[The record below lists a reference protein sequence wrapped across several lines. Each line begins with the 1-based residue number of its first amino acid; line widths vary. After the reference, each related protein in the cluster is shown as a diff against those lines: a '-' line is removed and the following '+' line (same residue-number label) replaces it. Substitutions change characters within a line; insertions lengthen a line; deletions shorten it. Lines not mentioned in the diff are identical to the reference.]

1 MVFET
6 KQLLKKFCI
15 VEAGWLLIIFLT
27 HSHER
32 PRLVGTDASWTGG
45 PGFRLK
51 MKSNCQRKQQKRNLS
66 YTNKR
71 GSVILD
77 LSSGKYLRKQ
87 NWATVGL
94 NKMLRFPVCI
104 TAICALFLTKL
115 QQRNCRCN
123 CDVTGEESFTAKEMS
138 SYKEICWKILVDRTE
153 HAPICWR
160 TLGSIILAI
169 CWLSLAICD
178 GFTFLLMSPPEMYIK
193 KKKIEWA
200 RGWEDI
206 RFCYKKVIFVC
217 PLAYLRYVP
226 LSVHEK
232 ICTMVFDHGTNQN
245 RDITRSQTEL
255 KGTEVDSFKGGKT
268 RKSQNW

>member
-1 MVFET
+1 MLKLWEIYANSAENLYFDLGSERVLLLNIKLYVVEVGRLASVIYDIVFET

-51 MKSNCQRKQQKRNLS
+51 MKSNCQRKQQKRILS
-66 YTNKR
+66 YTYKR
-71 GSVILD
+71 GRVILD
-77 LSSGKYLRKQ
+77 LSSCKYLRKQ
-87 NWATVGL
+87 NLATVGL

-178 GFTFLLMSPPEMYIK
+178 GFTFLLMSPPEMYKIKNK
-193 KKKIEWA
+193 KK
-200 RGWEDI
+200 
-206 RFCYKKVIFVC
+206 
-217 PLAYLRYVP
+217 
-226 LSVHEK
+226 
-232 ICTMVFDHGTNQN
+232 
-245 RDITRSQTEL
+245 
-255 KGTEVDSFKGGKT
+255 
-268 RKSQNW
+268 

>member
-6 KQLLKKFCI
+6 KQLLKKILYCW
-15 VEAGWLLIIFLT
+15 GWLTIDYFLDPLAWAAAPCWNWRIMDW
-27 HSHER
+27 R
-32 PRLVGTDASWTGG
+32 PWV
-45 PGFRLK
+45 PPE

-77 LSSGKYLRKQ
+77 LSSCKYLRKQ
-87 NWATVGL
+87 NLATVGL
-94 NKMLRFPVCI
+94 NKKLRFPVCI

-115 QQRNCRCN
+115 QQFNCRCI

-178 GFTFLLMSPPEMYIK
+178 GFTFLLMSPPEM
-193 KKKIEWA
+193 
-200 RGWEDI
+200 
-206 RFCYKKVIFVC
+206 
-217 PLAYLRYVP
+217 
-226 LSVHEK
+226 
-232 ICTMVFDHGTNQN
+232 
-245 RDITRSQTEL
+245 
-255 KGTEVDSFKGGKT
+255 
-268 RKSQNW
+268 

>member
-87 NWATVGL
+87 NLATIGL

-104 TAICALFLTKL
+104 TAICPLFLTKL

-123 CDVTGEESFTAKEMS
+123 WRREFHCKRNVFIQRNLLKNSGWSHWTRTHLLEDPGVHHLGHLLIEFGHLRRIHIFTHVTS
-138 SYKEICWKILVDRTE
+138 W
-153 HAPICWR
+153 
-160 TLGSIILAI
+160 
-169 CWLSLAICD
+169 
-178 GFTFLLMSPPEMYIK
+178 
-193 KKKIEWA
+193 
-200 RGWEDI
+200 
-206 RFCYKKVIFVC
+206 
-217 PLAYLRYVP
+217 
-226 LSVHEK
+226 
-232 ICTMVFDHGTNQN
+232 N
-245 RDITRSQTEL
+245 
-255 KGTEVDSFKGGKT
+255 
-268 RKSQNW
+268 

>member
-1 MVFET
+1 MTKENFLLTVPIHFHQKGNEKIEKYQSRNVAWFDSKFTMLKLWEIYANSAENLYFDLGSERVLLLNIKLYVVEVGRLASVIYDIVFET

-66 YTNKR
+66 NTNKR

-87 NWATVGL
+87 NLATVGL

-115 QQRNCRCN
+115 QQR
-123 CDVTGEESFTAKEMS
+123 
-138 SYKEICWKILVDRTE
+138 I
-153 HAPICWR
+153 
-160 TLGSIILAI
+160 
-169 CWLSLAICD
+169 
-178 GFTFLLMSPPEMYIK
+178 
-193 KKKIEWA
+193 
-200 RGWEDI
+200 
-206 RFCYKKVIFVC
+206 
-217 PLAYLRYVP
+217 
-226 LSVHEK
+226 LSV
-232 ICTMVFDHGTNQN
+232 
-245 RDITRSQTEL
+245 
-255 KGTEVDSFKGGKT
+255 
-268 RKSQNW
+268 

>member
-1 MVFET
+1 MLFDLIWYQIHCAKIIRNICKQCREFIFWPWEWKGFITEYKALCCWSWLERLASVIYDMVFET

-66 YTNKR
+66 NTNKR

-77 LSSGKYLRKQ
+77 LSSCKYLRKQ
-87 NWATVGL
+87 NLATVGL

-138 SYKEICWKILVDRTE
+138 SYK
-153 HAPICWR
+153 
-160 TLGSIILAI
+160 
-169 CWLSLAICD
+169 
-178 GFTFLLMSPPEMYIK
+178 
-193 KKKIEWA
+193 
-200 RGWEDI
+200 
-206 RFCYKKVIFVC
+206 
-217 PLAYLRYVP
+217 
-226 LSVHEK
+226 
-232 ICTMVFDHGTNQN
+232 
-245 RDITRSQTEL
+245 
-255 KGTEVDSFKGGKT
+255 
-268 RKSQNW
+268 